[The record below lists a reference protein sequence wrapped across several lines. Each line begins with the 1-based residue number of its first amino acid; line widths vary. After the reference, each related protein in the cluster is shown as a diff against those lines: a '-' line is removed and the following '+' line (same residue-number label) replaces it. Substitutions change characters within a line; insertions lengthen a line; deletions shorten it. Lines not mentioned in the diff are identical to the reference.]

1 MHFIGWFNS
10 KGAGRHFRQ
19 QVVKFLFYCIDDGG
33 DREGNRKVSTVHPMD
48 AEVLICQIPSF
59 KISIWIHQKF
69 IHLKL
74 QSFEWHTK
82 IWECQRDCEPLT
94 KILCLP
100 KNNLTSVEWERVD
113 LNGLGG
119 ELLIRTKQKYLTEC
133 NWIKMILQFFLEAS
147 ATIRDVKE
155 KQKILETILFPLFS
169 FSHCSGNTVSLRSD

>member
-82 IWECQRDCEPLT
+82 IWGCQRDCARHWQKYE

-100 KNNLTSVEWERVD
+100 KKTIWHLLNGRVD
-113 LNGLGG
+113 LNGLG
-119 ELLIRTKQKYLTEC
+119 ELLIRTKQKYL
-133 NWIKMILQFFLEAS
+133 WL
-147 ATIRDVKE
+147 
-155 KQKILETILFPLFS
+155 
-169 FSHCSGNTVSLRSD
+169 